1 MKSAYGTISAGSLSV
16 DIGVRSVSDYQVSR
30 ICMVQIVKDELCRL
44 GKELGAILKNGLI
57 TYRT

>member
-1 MKSAYGTISAGSLSV
+1 MKSSYGTISAGSLSV

-44 GKELGAILKNGLI
+44 GKELGVILKNGLI
-57 TYRT
+57 I

>member
-44 GKELGAILKNGLI
+44 GKELGVILKNGLI
-57 TYRT
+57 I